1 MTMKI
6 ATHNGP
12 FHGDD
17 VMAVAALLALHPE
30 AQIVRTRSPEALAG
44 CDIVVDVGGVH
55 DPERGRFDH
64 HQKGGAGARP
74 NGVKYSSFGLVW
86 AQLGAQICGDPEVA
100 RIVDEEIVQAVDALD
115 NGQGEGDVLPGVSHA
130 TLSNV
135 LSGFNPPW
143 NTQQDFDSAFAEAVD
158 FATGVIRRAIR
169 SANGKVAARGV
180 LARAVAEATS
190 NGRIVV
196 LERFAPIME
205 GLVDASPSAL
215 FLIFP
220 QGDDWL
226 VQCVPVA
233 GQAFSQR
240 QSLPSEWAGLR
251 GGDLAAV
258 TGVQDAVFC
267 HNGRFIGGAK
277 SLAGALA
284 LAKLALP

>member
-1 MTMKI
+1 MKVG
-6 ATHNGP
+6 THNGP
-12 FHGDD
+12 FHADD
-17 VMAVAALLALHPE
+17 VMAVAALLAIYPNVE
-30 AQIVRTRSPEALAG
+30 VVRTRDAATLAS

-55 DPERGRFDH
+55 DPEKGRFDH
-64 HQKGGAGARP
+64 HQKGGAGERP
-74 NGVKYSSFGLVW
+74 NGVKFSSFGLVW
-86 AQLGAQICGDPEVA
+86 ARYGAAIAGGTDA
-100 RIVDEEIVQAVDALD
+100 AALVDEELVQGVDSLD
-115 NGQGEGDVLPGVSHA
+115 NGQGGSEVLPGVPHA
-130 TLSNV
+130 TLSGV

-143 NTQQDFDSAFAEAVD
+143 NTQQDFDSAFAEAVH
-158 FATGVIRRAIR
+158 FASVVLQRSIR
-169 SANGKVAARGV
+169 SANGKLEARGV
-180 LARAVAEATS
+180 LARAVAEAKS

-205 GLVDASPSAL
+205 GLVDASHDAL
-215 FLIFP
+215 FLVFP

-258 TGVQDAVFC
+258 TGVEDAVFC